1 MPGRDKK
8 IYYPHILIGTPV
20 PSGKNIAS
28 TPSPQLTFIN
38 VKSPIARASKDW
50 KKPVNFFQ
58 GGRSMPK
65 SVEWP
70 HSMQDALIL
79 SNNCIPL
86 YKNNLHD

>member
-28 TPSPQLTFIN
+28 TPPLTFIN

>member
-28 TPSPQLTFIN
+28 TLPLLTFIN

-86 YKNNLHD
+86 YKNNIHD

>member
-28 TPSPQLTFIN
+28 TPPLLTFIN
-38 VKSPIARASKDW
+38 VQSPIARASKDW
-50 KKPVNFFQ
+50 KKSVNFFQ

-79 SNNCIPL
+79 STNCIPL

>member
-8 IYYPHILIGTPV
+8 IYYPHILIGTSV

-28 TPSPQLTFIN
+28 TLPQLTFIN
-38 VKSPIARASKDW
+38 VENPIARASKDW
-50 KKPVNFFQ
+50 KKSVNFFQ